1 MNQGRKS
8 SQNNI
13 PLWIKPTVPV
23 WLEDTDEKTKE
34 VKDFLKAFIVNVEGM
49 NVRIDI
55 TSTQQ

>member
-1 MNQGRKS
+1 L
-8 SQNNI
+8 NNI

-23 WLEDTDEKTKE
+23 WLEDIDEKTKE

-49 NVRIDI
+49 KVRIDI